1 MPNNQSNNTRLAK
14 NTLLLYGRMF
24 ITMLISLYTSRVVL
38 RALGIEDYG
47 IYNVVGGV
55 VSMFSMLSSSM
66 IVSTQ
71 RFISYELGRSE
82 GNKLNKIFCTS
93 INIHA
98 LISAIIVILLE
109 TIGLWFLYYK
119 LVIPA
124 ERISCAFWVFQISIV
139 TTIISFTSFPYN
151 AIIIAH
157 ERMSIF
163 ALMSILETVLKLGI
177 AISLSYINNYDIL
190 LVYSIMIAS
199 VQLLM
204 RFLYSQYCSRNFKEA
219 SYHFIF
225 DKTLFK
231 DMLGFAGWN
240 MFASST
246 TVLSNQGT
254 NILLNMFFGPVVN
267 AARGIAVQVQ
277 NTLTQFSS
285 SFQTALNPQIVKLYA
300 ANEED
305 KMKTLV
311 LKSCKFTYILLLIIS
326 IPILI
331 ETKFILHIWL
341 GDVPEYTVIFVRIM
355 IVTIIIEMIARPLT
369 MAVEATKKIR
379 NYKIITSCIML
390 MVLPFSYVALK
401 LGMDAH
407 LVLLIQLV
415 LSIITYIVRLQQT
428 KKLIKISYSSFINNV
443 LIPCVRVSIPSII
456 IPIILRLNLHC
467 TTYTTIII
475 ILLSLII
482 SIVSSYYA
490 GLNQNERYFVFC
502 KVKNYAHKLF

>member
-157 ERMSIF
+157 EKMSIF

-190 LVYSIMIAS
+190 LVHSIMIAA

-390 MVLPFSYVALK
+390 LLLPISYVSLK
-401 LGMDAH
+401 IGMDAQI
-407 LVLLIQLV
+407 VLLIQLF
-415 LSIITYIVRLQQT
+415 LSIISYFVRLHMT
-428 KKLIKISYSSFINNV
+428 KRLIFISISLFIKKV
-443 LIPCVRVSIPSII
+443 CVPCLLITIPSLLIPFGIHLYIPSSSYHGFIVII
-456 IPIILRLNLHC
+456 I
-467 TTYTTIII
+467 TFF
-475 ILLSLII
+475 I
-482 SIVSSYYA
+482 SITSSLVL
-490 GLNQNERYFVFC
+490 GLDANERYILFNML
-502 KVKNYAHKLF
+502 KKNLNI

>member
-1 MPNNQSNNTRLAK
+1 MQDNQSNNTRLAK

-38 RALGIEDYG
+38 KALGVEDYG

-82 GNKLNKIFCTS
+82 ENKLNKIFCTS

-98 LISAIIVILLE
+98 LISVIIVLLLE

-119 LVIPA
+119 LVIPT
-124 ERISCAFWVFQISIV
+124 ERISCAFWVFQISIL

-204 RFLYSQYCSRNFKEA
+204 RFLYSQYCNKNFKEA
-219 SYHFIF
+219 SYHLIF
-225 DKTLFK
+225 DKALFK

-240 MFASST
+240 MFASSA

-311 LKSCKFTYILLLIIS
+311 LKSCKFTYILLFIIS
-326 IPILI
+326 LPLLV
-331 ETKFILHIWL
+331 ETKTILQVWL
-341 GDVPEYTVIFVRIM
+341 GDIPDYTIIFVRIM
-355 IVTIIIEMIARPLT
+355 IVTIIVEMTARPLT

-379 NYKIITSCIML
+379 NYKIITSGVML
-390 MVLPFSYVALK
+390 MVLPISYVTLK
-401 LGMDAH
+401 TGMDAH
-407 LVLLIQLV
+407 IVLLIQLF
-415 LSIITYIVRLQQT
+415 LSV
-428 KKLIKISYSSFINNV
+428 ISYFFRLHITQRLILISLSLFMKKVCIPCLLITIPSFSISFGIHLYLPSSFYHAFIV
-443 LIPCVRVSIPSII
+443 IIIAIFVSI
-456 IPIILRLNLHC
+456 
-467 TTYTTIII
+467 T
-475 ILLSLII
+475 
-482 SIVSSYYA
+482 SSFLW
-490 GLNQNERYFVFC
+490 GLDANERCFIF
-502 KVKNYAHKLF
+502 NKLKKI